1 MNPSTEINEPVFAT
15 GLTTENVEPTSVN
28 KIKEASIEE
37 LETTVAESLDKA
49 GYRPRNR
56 AERRRIAK
64 KLGKKG
70 RANIGTVSET
80 AKKLSYINL
89 IQDLRKLNEKK
100 ENEENEATE
109 DGNTDI

>member
-15 GLTTENVEPTSVN
+15 GLTTENDEPIN
-28 KIKEASIEE
+28 IEE

-49 GYRPRNR
+49 GYRPQNR
-56 AERRRIAK
+56 AERRKIAK

-100 ENEENEATE
+100 ENEENETTE
-109 DGNTDI
+109 DGNTGI

>member
-1 MNPSTEINEPVFAT
+1 MNSTNEPVFAT
-15 GLTTENVEPTSVN
+15 GLTTENIEPIN
-28 KIKEASIEE
+28 IEE

-49 GYRPRNR
+49 NYKPRNR
-56 AERRRIAK
+56 AERRRLAK

-89 IQDLRKLNEKK
+89 IQDLRELNNKK
-100 ENEENEATE
+100 ENNENEATE
-109 DGNTDI
+109 N